1 VKNIW
6 LTSRHVAREIV
17 IEFAMGSFANFS
29 LSQKVTDMLISC
41 SSIVIK
47 LSILLSLSFPLISS
61 PFTLEKRERKGET
74 DLILT
79 F

>member
-1 VKNIW
+1 MKNIW

-41 SSIVIK
+41 SSIMIK
-47 LSILLSLSFPLISS
+47 SSILLSLAFSQSAHLH
-61 PFTLEKRERKGET
+61 TQEERKGET
-74 DLILT
+74 DLILS